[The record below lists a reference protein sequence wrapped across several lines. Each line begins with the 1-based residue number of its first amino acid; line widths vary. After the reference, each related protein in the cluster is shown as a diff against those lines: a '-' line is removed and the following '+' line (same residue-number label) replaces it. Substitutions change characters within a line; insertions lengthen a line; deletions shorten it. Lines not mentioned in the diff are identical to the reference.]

1 MVVCRW
7 FNKSYGEIIMKKL
20 LTEFILIIVLVSGT
34 WYGLSKIDWITL
46 LKIEKTSANLE
57 QKIGDL
63 FWKSLKTSEGEITS
77 DSVTTSINELLVHL
91 CRKNRIYT
99 DEIKIHILKNGE
111 INAFALPN
119 NHVVIYSGLL
129 EACENESEF
138 CGVLSHELAHIQK
151 GHVMNKLV
159 KETGLSVLISMSTGN
174 GNSTV
179 IKKTIEHL
187 SSTAYDR
194 KFETEA
200 DLAAVEYM
208 IRADMDPEALANFLY
223 RLSDENLPE
232 QLYWVSTHPESKQ
245 RSAKIMEALRGRSFH
260 KNPVLGA
267 GKWIALKNAIRKNAD

>member
-1 MVVCRW
+1 M
-7 FNKSYGEIIMKKL
+7 
-20 LTEFILIIVLVSGT
+20 
-34 WYGLSKIDWITL
+34 
-46 LKIEKTSANLE
+46 
-57 QKIGDL
+57 
-63 FWKSLKTSEGEITS
+63 
-77 DSVTTSINELLVHL
+77 
-91 CRKNRIYT
+91 CRKNRINAE
-99 DEIKIHILKNGE
+99 EIKIHVLKNGE

-179 IKKTIEHL
+179 IKKAIEQL

-208 IRADMDPEALANFLY
+208 IHADVDPEALANFLY

-245 RSAKIMEALRGRSFH
+245 RSAKIMEAIRGRSFH

-267 GKWIALKNAIRKNAD
+267 GKWIALQNAIRKNADQAISGK